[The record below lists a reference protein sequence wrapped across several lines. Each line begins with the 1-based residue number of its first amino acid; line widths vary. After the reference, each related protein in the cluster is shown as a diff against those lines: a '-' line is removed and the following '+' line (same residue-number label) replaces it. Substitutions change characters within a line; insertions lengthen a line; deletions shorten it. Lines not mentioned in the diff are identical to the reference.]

1 MENLVNYLQQTSSN
15 DSVNKTTTRSS
26 VVHSCRKYA
35 YVGFSRRKIPRSRR
49 VARWQHRQGRLQ
61 SSVAC
66 TISEKAIQFRHLDYD
81 PDRTQKLT
89 SRPCR
94 DICRHATFH
103 PNPCTLFWVISLTNR
118 QTNTGKTC
126 TFVGGN
132 KWANVC
138 WTCLQFSLVLLDY
151 FSVLST
157 LTVVAK
163 VPHTSHSPQTRTQT
177 VSAWLLWMC
186 ILFLDTFSIFI
197 CHISRHLFPTANLS
211 LTEALIN

>member
-1 MENLVNYLQQTSSN
+1 MENLVNYLRQTSSN

-103 PNPCTLFWVISLTNR
+103 PNPWRRFWVILPTDR
-118 QTNTGKTC
+118 RTDKRAQTHLPTPLSEVIC
-126 TFVGGN
+126 R
-132 KWANVC
+132 
-138 WTCLQFSLVLLDY
+138 
-151 FSVLST
+151 SV
-157 LTVVAK
+157 
-163 VPHTSHSPQTRTQT
+163 
-177 VSAWLLWMC
+177 
-186 ILFLDTFSIFI
+186 
-197 CHISRHLFPTANLS
+197 CHIKQNVRGCNRS
-211 LTEALIN
+211 LGLHVYCIFWPE